1 MASFH
6 SVIVLLLDADFNI
19 RYYFGSFFPDEYDII
34 NKFHMSKTHMREQSE
49 DEHLLD
55 VQRSTLYEE
64 IDEVDAEDSDGVGVV
79 FYE

>member
-6 SVIVLLLDADFNI
+6 GVVVLLLDADFNI
-19 RYYFGSFFPDEYDII
+19 RYFFGSFFPDEYEII
-34 NKFHMSKTHMREQSE
+34 NKFHMSKMNMRKQSR

-55 VQRSTLYEE
+55 VKHSTLYEE
-64 IDEVDAEDSDGVGVV
+64 ISEVDAEDSDGVGVV